1 MVNIKIISIKTTISV
16 EFHTSISVKIENVC
30 LKSKYPYVAKAGNAF
45 FFVSLVLIY
54 ITSFDK
60 IYLNIYVLNILYV

>member
-45 FFVSLVLIY
+45 FLSH
-54 ITSFDK
+54 
-60 IYLNIYVLNILYV
+60 LY